1 MRRTVAIF
9 GFGGLTIVTLVTGC
23 HGTGHGHGS
32 IHGTQSAHGAHGVLG
47 GAPGRLL
54 NAVRSLPG
62 LPRNLQ
68 PPPAPITRSE
78 YRLNGWDWSR
88 VARVLVLPPLNESA
102 YTRADEEFLAAL
114 TGELQRLGRFE
125 VVAGPPDDCARLAAT
140 IHRDGTFDESLMLEL
155 SQLTKAD
162 VVVHVAITHYSPYP
176 RPRMGLVV
184 QAVAPSQ
191 AKVIASVDGLWDTI
205 DAGIAEEVR
214 RYYRQRPKQLPPR
227 VRNHVIVSDDA
238 FAEELAL
245 DSPALFQRW
254 VAHVVADTLVS
265 DQARAGATGSPPGSN
280 GLPMTAPGSASGTA
294 PGTDIPAVG
303 VPCETCGPRK
313 TIFPLKSHKGW

>member
-1 MRRTVAIF
+1 MRRYAAVI
-9 GFGGLTIVTLVTGC
+9 GIGGLASLGC
-23 HGTGHGHGS
+23 HGD
-32 IHGTQSAHGAHGVLG
+32 
-47 GAPGRLL
+47 GRL
-54 NAVRSLPG
+54 ADRIRSLPG
-62 LPRNLQ
+62 LPRNLE

-78 YRLNGWDWSR
+78 YRHDGWDWNR

-102 YTRADEEFLAAL
+102 YTRADEEFQAAL
-114 TGELQRLGRFE
+114 AGELQRLGRFE

-155 SQLTKAD
+155 ARLTRAD
-162 VVVHVAITHYSPYP
+162 VVVHAAITQYSPYP

-205 DAGIAEEVR
+205 DAGVAEEVR
-214 RYYRQRPKQLPPR
+214 TYYRQRPKRLPPR
-227 VRNHVIVSDDA
+227 VRNHVIATDDA

-254 VAHVVADTLVS
+254 VAHVVATTLVGDES
-265 DQARAGATGSPPGSN
+265 KPGPPNPNGQAAATPSGA
-280 GLPMTAPGSASGTA
+280 
-294 PGTDIPAVG
+294 G

-313 TIFPLKSHKGW
+313 SIFPLTGKGW